1 MKGFDIISYLG
12 ERKQAVEEALDHWVP
27 MAEPATLYEAMR
39 YSLLVGGKRL
49 RPILCLASC
58 DLLGGEREWAM
69 PTACALEMIHTMS
82 LIHDDLPAMDNDDL
96 RRGMPTNHKKFGEAL
111 AILAGDG
118 LLAYAFQVVA
128 ERTPAEVS
136 RSRVLDV
143 ILRLG
148 WAASATG
155 IVGGQVMDIESEGK
169 LIPLEI
175 LQTLHSK
182 KTGSLLEA
190 AVVSG
195 GIVAG
200 AGTED
205 IARLS
210 DYAQKI
216 GLAFQIIDDV
226 LDITGTA
233 EKIGKTV
240 GKDQAVQK
248 ATYPS
253 LLGIARSQDLAS
265 ELIAQ
270 AKAQLA
276 PYGTKSAPLL
286 ALADFIV
293 QREH

>member
-27 MAEPATLYEAMR
+27 MAEPATLYDAMR

-58 DLLGGEREWAM
+58 DLLGGDREWAM

-111 AILAGDG
+111 AILAGDA

-128 ERTPAEVS
+128 ERTPAVVS

-169 LIPLEI
+169 LIPLET

-226 LDITGTA
+226 LDITSTA

-270 AKAQLA
+270 AKTQLV